1 MSGKLLTTSTTL
13 MCPHGGQAVLATP
26 NTRVSADGS
35 RVLLESDVH
44 VVTGCPFTVGTTY
57 MPCVRIEWKGG
68 AGRTKVDGTAP
79 LLKTSIGQCLN
90 AQGGSQGVA
99 VIVNTQ
105 QKASSQ

>member
-1 MSGKLLTTSTTL
+1 MPGKLLTTTSTL
-13 MCPHGGQAVLATP
+13 MCPHGGQAVLVTP
-26 NTRVSADGS
+26 NTRVSALGA

-57 MPCVRIEWKGG
+57 MPCVRIEWSSG
-68 AGRTKVDGTAP
+68 AARAELDGTAP
-79 LLKTSIGQCLN
+79 LVETSIGQCLN

-105 QKASSQ
+105 QKASAQ